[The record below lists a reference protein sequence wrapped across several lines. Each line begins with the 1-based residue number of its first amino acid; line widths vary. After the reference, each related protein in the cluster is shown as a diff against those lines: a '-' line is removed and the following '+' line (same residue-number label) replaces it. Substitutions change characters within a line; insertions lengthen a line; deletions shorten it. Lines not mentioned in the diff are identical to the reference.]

1 MRRILLAIVLASAAC
16 GGGKDDNENAQQAG
30 QPVAAGAA
38 AQPAGAGSGSA
49 KKDPLQVN
57 IKVEDIVPPDEVATI
72 RHKFKERDFAPDL
85 TGDENRDPFQSFV
98 IVQPGVGTTN
108 SPGTPLPATE
118 QCTSKQQVATNYAL
132 RDLRLAAII
141 TRGLKRYALFQDT
154 ADLGHVVAKL
164 DCLGKEKARVK
175 EIGERTVTLELV
187 PDPAPNQAPRAPE
200 EKSIPLYP
208 TELPVGQVD
217 NSSDDQSTGGPQT
230 NVPLPPPPPPTT
242 QQGPMLKNVPVDQ
255 NQNVPPPPP
264 QHQ

>member
-1 MRRILLAIVLASAAC
+1 MRRIRLAIAIAISVAAC
-16 GGGKDDNENAQQAG
+16 GGGKDEPEGGQQAG
-30 QPVAAGAA
+30 QPVPAGAA
-38 AQPAGAGSGSA
+38 AQPTGGGSGSA

-57 IKVEDIVPPDEVATI
+57 VKVEDIVPPDEVATI

-187 PDPAPNQAPRAPE
+187 PEQVPNQAPRAPE

-208 TELPVGQVD
+208 TELPVGAVD
-217 NSSDDQSTGGPQT
+217 NSGDDQNGGNAPQT
-230 NVPLPPPPPPTT
+230 NVPLPPPPT
-242 QQGPMLKNVPVDQ
+242 QGGPMLRNVPVDQ
-255 NQNVPPPPP
+255 GPPTPPPPP

>member
-1 MRRILLAIVLASAAC
+1 MRRILLAISIAGAAC
-16 GGGKDDNENAQQAG
+16 GGGKSDDNAPQAG

-57 IKVEDIVPPDEVATI
+57 MKVEDIVPPDEVATI
-72 RHKFKERDFAPDL
+72 RHKFRERDFAPDL
-85 TGDENRDPFQSFV
+85 SGDENRDPFQSFV
-98 IVQPGVGTTN
+98 VVQPGVGTTN
-108 SPGTPLPATE
+108 NPGMPVPATD

-141 TRGLKRYALFQDT
+141 TRGLKRFALFQDT
-154 ADLGHVVAKL
+154 ADNGHVVAKL

-187 PDPAPNQAPRAPE
+187 PEQMPNQAPRAPE

-217 NSSDDQSTGGPQT
+217 NSSDDQSGGNVPQT
-230 NVPLPPPPPPTT
+230 NVPLPPPSPPTQQGGPMLQNAPPPT
-242 QQGPMLKNVPVDQ
+242 
-255 NQNVPPPPP
+255 

>member
-1 MRRILLAIVLASAAC
+1 MRRILHAIEMTSAAC
-16 GGGKDDNENAQQAG
+16 GGGKDEPAEGQQAG

-38 AQPAGAGSGSA
+38 AQPAGGGSGSA
-49 KKDPLQVN
+49 KKDPLQIN
-57 IKVEDIVPPDEVATI
+57 IKVEDVVPADEVATI
-72 RHKFKERDFAPDL
+72 RHRFKERDFAPDL

-108 SPGTPLPATE
+108 NPGTPMPATD

-187 PDPAPNQAPRAPE
+187 PEQAPNQAPRAPE

-208 TELPVGQVD
+208 TELPVGAVD
-217 NSSDDQSTGGPQT
+217 NSSDDQSNGGNGPQT
-230 NVPLPPPPPPTT
+230 NVPLPPPPPTT
-242 QQGPMLKNVPVDQ
+242 QQGPML
-255 NQNVPPPPP
+255 QNVPPPP